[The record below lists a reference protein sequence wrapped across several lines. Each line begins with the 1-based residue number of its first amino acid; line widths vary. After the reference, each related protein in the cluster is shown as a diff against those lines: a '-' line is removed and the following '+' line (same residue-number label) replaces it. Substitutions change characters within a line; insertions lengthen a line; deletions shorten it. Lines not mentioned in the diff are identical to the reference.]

1 MKKVNLLLPLLVVL
15 FLLTS
20 CTTNSDFET
29 IEQSTIKGKDG
40 VEIEVNKIRYNSD
53 DTNVVGFILKPT
65 RMQTEKLPVLIFNRG
80 GNQEYR
86 KLDENSI
93 KYLAYLA
100 SHQYIVVASQY
111 RGADGGEG
119 QDEYGG
125 KDVSDILNL
134 SKLANHLSY
143 ADPSRKVLLGYSRG
157 GMMSYL
163 AIKEGIDVKAAA
175 VIGAPSDLMKFSSER
190 KEIKS
195 LLDELIGDPE
205 TKKIE
210 YEERSA
216 VYWPE
221 KLHVPLLILHG
232 DNDLDVNVEHSKKLD
247 ERLNEF
253 GMPHK
258 LIVYPFGSHSLGN
271 YYEEAHLEIFSWFD
285 THLEV
290 QDVKK

>member
-1 MKKVNLLLPLLVVL
+1 
-15 FLLTS
+15 
-20 CTTNSDFET
+20 
-29 IEQSTIKGKDG
+29 
-40 VEIEVNKIRYNSD
+40 
-53 DTNVVGFILKPT
+53 
-65 RMQTEKLPVLIFNRG
+65 
-80 GNQEYR
+80 
-86 KLDENSI
+86 
-93 KYLAYLA
+93 
-100 SHQYIVVASQY
+100 
-111 RGADGGEG
+111 
-119 QDEYGG
+119 
-125 KDVSDILNL
+125 
-134 SKLANHLSY
+134 
-143 ADPSRKVLLGYSRG
+143 
-157 GMMSYL
+157 MSYL

-175 VIGAPSDLMKFSSER
+175 VIGAPSDLTKFSSER

-195 LLDELIGDPE
+195 LLDQLIGDPE

-232 DNDLDVNVEHSKKLD
+232 DNDLDVNVEHSKNLD